1 METDR
6 RMSVDET
13 RDVLERYFAADH
25 EVGDVMADDAVFRIM
40 ATGEEHRGPE
50 AIGRMLDFFYH
61 HAFAA
66 EARAR
71 NLVIGEGSAVGEWDF
86 IGRHTGEFAG
96 VPATGK
102 DVNVPLCVAYDLRDG
117 KIVEGRVYFETPA
130 FLAQVGALG

>member
-1 METDR
+1 MANER
-6 RMSVDET
+6 RMSADET

-25 EVGDVMADDAVFRIM
+25 GVGDVMADDAVFRIM
-40 ATGEEHRGPE
+40 ATGEEYRGPE
-50 AIGRMLDFFYH
+50 AIGQMLDFFYH
-61 HAFAA
+61 RAFTA
-66 EARAR
+66 EARTR
-71 NLVIGEGSAVGEWDF
+71 NLVIGEGSAVGEWEF
-86 IGRHTGEFAG
+86 VGRHTGEFAG